1 MIIPLCSRNFKNVK
15 LRHTSVEVQEFNCHP
30 ILRELNFGKIGISKI
45 AFLTITVCD
54 DKSNEVHDNWAL
66 IENLFNFVDYSCY
79 STADSIKFGK
89 HCNLTEQLRNDFK
102 FLFESIVNVQVESL
116 LKSDNLNQSLNF
128 ISDGIPR
135 TAEFSRLLR
144 IANEVV
150 SSGNMSMEDLEK
162 LPVEYFNKILPY
174 NEVSLLLKT

>member
-1 MIIPLCSRNFKNVK
+1 MIEWYEDPVI
-15 LRHTSVEVQEFNCHP
+15 TSLDSIATPVEFVQFP
-30 ILRELNFGKIGISKI
+30 
-45 AFLTITVCD
+45 TITVCD